1 MLRVV
6 LGFVFSIAALGQS
19 ALGQTA
25 LGQTFDVA
33 SIKPA
38 PPPTG
43 GGMRRVGSSGGPGT
57 KDPGLFTC
65 TGCTVSMLVTQ
76 AYDLKRY
83 QLSAP
88 ASLDEDRFNITARVP
103 DGATKEQF
111 RLMLQNLLA
120 ERFKLTV
127 HHEKKEMPAY
137 DLIVAKN
144 GPKLK
149 EAAPIAA
156 SDTPP
161 APPPLPYGPGRAME
175 RDKDGFP
182 IFPTRPGPS
191 LSMSMMPGKARL
203 KAGSQS
209 MDQLAAMLT
218 NQLGKPVTD
227 ATGLK
232 AKYDFTLTF
241 ASDGMAMGFNGVP
254 PPPPPPGGG
263 GFAPPAA
270 PSEASDPMPD
280 IFGAVQQQLGLKL
293 DPKKGMIDVV
303 VVDHAE
309 KTPTEN

>member
-1 MLRVV
+1 MLRAVF
-6 LGFVFSIAALGQS
+6 GFVFSIAALGQS
-19 ALGQTA
+19 ALGQT
-25 LGQTFDVA
+25 FDVA

-38 PPPTG
+38 VPPAA
-43 GGMRRVGSSGGPGT
+43 GGMRRFGASGGPGT
-57 KDPGLFTC
+57 KDPSLFTC
-65 TGCTVSMLVTQ
+65 TNCTVSMLVTQ

-88 ASLDEDRFNITARVP
+88 ASLDEDRFNITAPVP

-120 ERFKLTV
+120 ERFKPTV
-127 HHEKKEMPAY
+127 HHEKKEMPVF

-156 SDTPP
+156 SDVPP
-161 APPPLPYGPGRAME
+161 APPPLPYGPGRALGPAME

-182 IFPTRPGPS
+182 IFPTRPGPN

-203 KAGSQS
+203 QAGSQS

-241 ASDGMAMGFNGVP
+241 ASDGMAMGFNGIP

-263 GFAPPAA
+263 SFAPPAA

-293 DPKKGMIDVV
+293 DPKKGMIDVL